1 MALRIIETKEV
12 IEDGVTY
19 IITTY
24 SNGTVVKTAKPSE
37 VEPVEPEAPELTQ
50 LDLIQQA
57 VEKSNNELRQEGAD
71 TAILELIKKGIL

>member
-1 MALRIIETKEV
+1 MALVIIETKEV

-37 VEPVEPEAPELTQ
+37 VEPEPVEPEPTQ
-50 LDLIQQA
+50 LDRIEEQVNA
-57 VEKSNNELRQEGAD
+57 IADGA
-71 TAILELIKKGIL
+71 TAETKAAMDALLTGEEE